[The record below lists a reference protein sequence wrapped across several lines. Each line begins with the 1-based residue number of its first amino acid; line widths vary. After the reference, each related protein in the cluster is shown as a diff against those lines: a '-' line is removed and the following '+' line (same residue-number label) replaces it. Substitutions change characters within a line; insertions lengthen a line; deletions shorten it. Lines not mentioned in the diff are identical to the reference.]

1 MVEESRGTAAAPIA
15 VSTALNGGG
24 LGPDTGG
31 TLGAVS
37 EERKDERCLL
47 IVCGIVHNVHAAII
61 QEIWQVVEESRGR
74 KPRRLPRLQ
83 RPRAGRAGGNI
94 GTPH

>member
-37 EERKDERCLL
+37 EERKHKRCLL
-47 IVCGIVHNVHAAII
+47 IVYGIVHNV
-61 QEIWQVVEESRGR
+61 
-74 KPRRLPRLQ
+74 
-83 RPRAGRAGGNI
+83 
-94 GTPH
+94 

>member
-1 MVEESRGTAAAPIA
+1 MVEESRGTAVAPIA
-15 VSTALNGGG
+15 VSTALHGGG

-47 IVCGIVHNVHAAII
+47 IVCGLCTMFM
-61 QEIWQVVEESRGR
+61 
-74 KPRRLPRLQ
+74 LPSFKKYGKWWK
-83 RPRAGRAGGNI
+83 RAGAGSLGAYRASSGLVQGGLE
-94 GTPH
+94 GT